1 MSLIRVDR
9 VDSGVLYCTVT
20 HVPAH
25 VSAAHP
31 QQPQVT
37 AAEEHVAQAPGH
49 AATLTCRVT
58 AVPVPVITWHRVTAA
73 GNISDRMN
81 TADAAGDEMNTA
93 ATDGDGMNTAAG
105 NEMNTAAAAGN
116 EMNTAASAGD
126 EMNTAA
132 AAGDEMN
139 TVAAAGDE
147 MTAVHSHGDTD
158 IVISDYTDG
167 VVTSSLVLGSVKSG
181 DYGHYVCMATNGH
194 GKVRF
199 SN

>member
-9 VDSGVLYCTVT
+9 VDSGVLYCAVT

-25 VSAAHP
+25 VSAAHA

-58 AVPVPVITWHRVTAA
+58 AVPVPVITWHRVTVAV
-73 GNISDRMN
+73 NISDRMN
-81 TADAAGDEMNTA
+81 TADADGDEMNTA

-105 NEMNTAAAAGN
+105 NEMNTAAAAG
-116 EMNTAASAGD
+116 D

-132 AAGDEMN
+132 AAGE
-139 TVAAAGDE
+139 E

-167 VVTSSLVLGSVKSG
+167 VVTSSLVLGSVKAE
-181 DYGHYVCMATNGH
+181 DYGRYVCMATNGH

>member
-9 VDSGVLYCTVT
+9 VDSGVLYCAVT

-25 VSAAHP
+25 VSTAHA

-58 AVPVPVITWHRVTAA
+58 AVPVPVITWYRVTAA
-73 GNISDRMN
+73 GNISD
-81 TADAAGDEMNTA
+81 
-93 ATDGDGMNTAAG
+93 
-105 NEMNTAAAAGN
+105 EMNTAAAADE
-116 EMNTAASAGD
+116 EM
-126 EMNTAA
+126 M
-132 AAGDEMN
+132 
-139 TVAAAGDE
+139 
-147 MTAVHSHGDTD
+147 AVHSHGNTD

-167 VVTSSLVLGSVKSG
+167 EVTSSLVMGSVSAE

-194 GKVRF
+194 GKVR
-199 SN
+199 

>member
-9 VDSGVLYCTVT
+9 VDSGVLYCAVT

-73 GNISDRMN
+73 GNISD
-81 TADAAGDEMNTA
+81 
-93 ATDGDGMNTAAG
+93 
-105 NEMNTAAAAGN
+105 
-116 EMNTAASAGD
+116 

-139 TVAAAGDE
+139 TAAAAGE
-147 MTAVHSHGDTD
+147 AMTAVHSHGDTD

-167 VVTSSLVLGSVKSG
+167 VVTSSLVLGSVKAE

-199 SN
+199 SPLADNSF

>member
-1 MSLIRVDR
+1 M
-9 VDSGVLYCTVT
+9 DSGVLYCAVT

-37 AAEEHVAQAPGH
+37 AAAEHVAQAPGH

-73 GNISDRMN
+73 GNISDEMN
-81 TADAAGDEMNTA
+81 TAAAVGDEMNTA
-93 ATDGDGMNTAAG
+93 AA
-105 NEMNTAAAAGN
+105 
-116 EMNTAASAGD
+116 AGD

-139 TVAAAGDE
+139 TAAAAGE
-147 MTAVHSHGDTD
+147 AMTPVHSHGDTD

-167 VVTSSLVLGSVKSG
+167 VVTSSLVLGSVKAG
-181 DYGHYVCMATNGH
+181 DYGRYVCTATNGH

-199 SN
+199 SPLANYGFYSYNVHT

>member
-1 MSLIRVDR
+1 M
-9 VDSGVLYCTVT
+9 DSGVLYCAVT

-25 VSAAHP
+25 VSAAHA

-73 GNISDRMN
+73 GNISD
-81 TADAAGDEMNTA
+81 
-93 ATDGDGMNTAAG
+93 
-105 NEMNTAAAAGN
+105 EMNTAAAV
-116 EMNTAASAGD
+116 GD

-139 TVAAAGDE
+139 TVAAAGE
-147 MTAVHSHGDTD
+147 AMMAVHSHGDTD

-167 VVTSSLVLGSVKSG
+167 VVTSSLVLGSVKAE
-181 DYGHYVCMATNGH
+181 DYGRYVCMATNGH

-199 SN
+199 SPLANNSF

>member
-9 VDSGVLYCTVT
+9 VDSGVLYCAVT

-25 VSAAHP
+25 VSTAHA

-58 AVPVPVITWHRVTAA
+58 AVPVPVITWYRVTAA
-73 GNISDRMN
+73 GNISDEMN
-81 TADAAGDEMNTA
+81 IAAAAGDEMNTA
-93 ATDGDGMNTAAG
+93 GD
-105 NEMNTAAAAGN
+105 EMNADAT
-116 EMNTAASAGD
+116 AGD

-132 AAGDEMN
+132 AAGEE
-139 TVAAAGDE
+139 VA
-147 MTAVHSHGDTD
+147 AVHSHGDTD

-167 VVTSSLVLGSVKSG
+167 EVTSSLVIGSVKAE

-194 GKVRF
+194 GKVR
-199 SN
+199 

>member
-9 VDSGVLYCTVT
+9 VDSGVLYCAVT

-25 VSAAHP
+25 VSTAHA

-58 AVPVPVITWHRVTAA
+58 AVPVPVITWYRVTAA
-73 GNISDRMN
+73 GNISDEMNIAAAAGDKMN
-81 TADAAGDEMNTA
+81 TAGDEMNT
-93 ATDGDGMNTAAG
+93 D
-105 NEMNTAAAAGN
+105 
-116 EMNTAASAGD
+116 
-126 EMNTAA
+126 
-132 AAGDEMN
+132 
-139 TVAAAGDE
+139 AAAGDE

-167 VVTSSLVLGSVKSG
+167 VVTSSLVMGSVSAE
-181 DYGHYVCMATNGH
+181 DYGHYVCMAANGH
-194 GKVRF
+194 GKVR
-199 SN
+199 

>member
-9 VDSGVLYCTVT
+9 VDSGVLYCAVT

-73 GNISDRMN
+73 GNISD
-81 TADAAGDEMNTA
+81 
-93 ATDGDGMNTAAG
+93 
-105 NEMNTAAAAGN
+105 EMNTAAAAG
-116 EMNTAASAGD
+116 EAM
-126 EMNTAA
+126 M
-132 AAGDEMN
+132 
-139 TVAAAGDE
+139 
-147 MTAVHSHGDTD
+147 AVHSHGDTD

-167 VVTSSLVLGSVKSG
+167 VVTSSLVLGSVKAG
-181 DYGHYVCMATNGH
+181 DYGRYVCTATNGH

-199 SN
+199 SPLANYGFYSYNVHT

>member
-9 VDSGVLYCTVT
+9 VDSGVLYCAVT

-25 VSAAHP
+25 VSTAHA

-58 AVPVPVITWHRVTAA
+58 AVPVPVITWHRVMAA
-73 GNISDRMN
+73 ANIS
-81 TADAAGDEMNTA
+81 
-93 ATDGDGMNTAAG
+93 
-105 NEMNTAAAAGN
+105 
-116 EMNTAASAGD
+116 D

-132 AAGDEMN
+132 AAGE
-139 TVAAAGDE
+139 E

-167 VVTSSLVLGSVKSG
+167 EVTSSLVMGSVSAE
-181 DYGHYVCMATNGH
+181 DYGHYVCMAANGH
-194 GKVRF
+194 GKVR
-199 SN
+199 

>member
-9 VDSGVLYCTVT
+9 VDSGVLYCAVT

-58 AVPVPVITWHRVTAA
+58 AVPVPVITWHRVTVA
-73 GNISDRMN
+73 GNIS
-81 TADAAGDEMNTA
+81 DEMNTA
-93 ATDGDGMNTAAG
+93 AAV
-105 NEMNTAAAAGN
+105 
-116 EMNTAASAGD
+116 GD

-132 AAGDEMN
+132 AAGE
-139 TVAAAGDE
+139 A

-167 VVTSSLVLGSVKSG
+167 VVTSSLVLGSVKAE
-181 DYGHYVCMATNGH
+181 DYGHYVCTATNGH

-199 SN
+199 SPLASNSSGKGSSNEQ

>member
-9 VDSGVLYCTVT
+9 VDSGVLYCAVT

-25 VSAAHP
+25 VSAAHA

-58 AVPVPVITWHRVTAA
+58 AVPVPVITWHRVAVA
-73 GNISDRMN
+73 GNISDEMN
-81 TADAAGDEMNTA
+81 TAAAAGDEMNTA
-93 ATDGDGMNTAAG
+93 GAAG
-105 NEMNTAAAAGN
+105 DEMNTVSA
-116 EMNTAASAGD
+116 AGD

-147 MTAVHSHGDTD
+147 MNTVAAAGEAMTAVHSHGDTD

-167 VVTSSLVLGSVKSG
+167 VVTSSLVLGSVKAG
-181 DYGHYVCMATNGH
+181 DYGRYVCMVTNGH

-199 SN
+199 SPLADNSF

>member
-9 VDSGVLYCTVT
+9 VDSGVLYCAVT

-25 VSAAHP
+25 VSTAHA

-58 AVPVPVITWHRVTAA
+58 AVPVPVITWYRVTAA
-73 GNISDRMN
+73 GNISD
-81 TADAAGDEMNTA
+81 EMNI
-93 ATDGDGMNTAAG
+93 
-105 NEMNTAAAAGN
+105 
-116 EMNTAASAGD
+116 
-126 EMNTAA
+126 AA
-132 AAGDEMN
+132 AAGDEM
-139 TVAAAGDE
+139 TTDAAAGDE

-167 VVTSSLVLGSVKSG
+167 EVSSSLVIGSVSAE

-194 GKVRF
+194 GKVR
-199 SN
+199 

>member
-9 VDSGVLYCTVT
+9 VDSGVLYCAVT

-58 AVPVPVITWHRVTAA
+58 AVPVPVITWHRVAVA
-73 GNISDRMN
+73 GNISY
-81 TADAAGDEMNTA
+81 EMN
-93 ATDGDGMNTAAG
+93 N
-105 NEMNTAAAAGN
+105 AAA
-116 EMNTAASAGD
+116 AGD

-139 TVAAAGDE
+139 TAAAAGDGMNTVAAAGE
-147 MTAVHSHGDTD
+147 AMNTSAAAGEAMTAVHSHGDTD

-167 VVTSSLVLGSVKSG
+167 VVTSSLVLGSVKAG
-181 DYGHYVCMATNGH
+181 DYGRYVCTATNGH

-199 SN
+199 SLLADNSF